1 MNGNDEYLGGGT
13 WFEGLEGK
21 DDNVIEMDVGQC
33 TVRPWRPP
41 GMPSTVALGII
52 EAFV

>member
-1 MNGNDEYLGGGT
+1 
-13 WFEGLEGK
+13 
-21 DDNVIEMDVGQC
+21 MDVGQC

-52 EAFV
+52 EAFVWIVKKSARACS